1 MSIYPAIFS
10 RTYPTGRVTEALR
23 AVSADGFRGAQMN
36 LSSFGMESLP
46 DRLSDA
52 SLEEGRN
59 EAARLGLTMAA
70 LSGTYNMAHRD
81 ASERRADRPRFVNV
95 LRAARTIGAPVVTLC
110 TGSRHPTDKWAE
122 HPDNTS
128 PEAWADL
135 RAELDWALAEA
146 AFYDVVLAIEPE
158 PGNVVRDAVAAR
170 TLLDEVGADH
180 LKIVLD
186 AANLIGVTGLDRQAD
201 IVAEA
206 IELLGPDVVLAHAKD
221 IDGDGRVVA
230 PGRGA
235 IDLGGFVS
243 ALVAGGFDGPLVGHG
258 FEAADTA
265 FAGRVLNGLCGI
277 KP

>member
-10 RTYPTGRVTEALR
+10 RTYPTGRVTEALQAIR
-23 AVSADGFRGAQMN
+23 ADGFQGAQMN

-46 DRLSDA
+46 DHLDDA
-52 SLEEGRN
+52 ALEEGRR
-59 EAARLGLTMAA
+59 EAARLGLTLAA
-70 LSGTYNMAHRD
+70 LSGTYNMAHPD
-81 ASERRADRPRFVNV
+81 AMTRQADRPRFVNV
-95 LRAARTIGAPVVTLC
+95 LRAAQAIGTPVVTLC
-110 TGSRHPTDKWAE
+110 TGSRHPTDKWGA
-122 HPDNTS
+122 HPDNGS

-135 RAELDWALAEA
+135 RAELDWALVA
-146 AFYDVVLAIEPE
+146 AAAYGVVLAVEPE
-158 PGNVVRDAVAAR
+158 PGNVVRDAAVAR

-180 LKIVLD
+180 LKIILD

-206 IELLGPDVVLAHAKD
+206 IELLGPDVALAHAKD

-235 IDLGGFVS
+235 IDLPGFVS

-258 FEAADTA
+258 FEVEDTA
-265 FAGRVLNGLCGI
+265 PAGRVLSELCRMR
-277 KP
+277 P